1 MNDDDPRRPRE
12 RRVPAPSDDVPP
24 LRDAAR
30 APDGP
35 WRVGDAPR
43 GGPRPGDAAD
53 PPDDV
58 RPLRDALR
66 GEADTVS
73 GGPAPVEAVLRR
85 GRAARRRR
93 TGALAGAAAAAA
105 ALLALVP
112 LTGREITP
120 APAPPAT
127 APPVTPRPEP
137 VRTVAPYEPVA
148 IGHGHS
154 MALLPDGRQNHVTGR
169 GDIRDA
175 VATARGLSGDNIAPG
190 SLSGGR
196 DTDGGRPVLFSGAFR
211 TDEVPAGVEV
221 RLDSGERLRAG
232 MLRLP
237 GDPDWGTY
245 YAFGTPAAGQQGWT
259 VTAFAADGRLLVETR
274 FDAAPGG

>member
-1 MNDDDPRRPRE
+1 MNEDDT
-12 RRVPAPSDDVPP
+12 
-24 LRDAAR
+24 
-30 APDGP
+30 
-35 WRVGDAPR
+35 
-43 GGPRPGDAAD
+43 
-53 PPDDV
+53 

-66 GEADTVS
+66 READTVS
-73 GGPAPVEAVLRR
+73 GAPAPVDAVLLR

-93 TGALAGAAAAAA
+93 AGVLAGAAAAVVAV
-105 ALLALVP
+105 LAVMP
-112 LTGREITP
+112 LAGREVAP

-137 VRTVAPYEPVA
+137 LRTVAPYEPVA
-148 IGHGHS
+148 IGHGRS
-154 MALLPDGRQNHVTGR
+154 MALLPDGRQNHVAGY

-175 VATARGLSGDNIAPG
+175 VATARGLSGDNIPPR

-196 DTDGGRPVLFSGAFR
+196 DTDPGRPVLFSGAFR

-245 YAFGTPAAGQQGWT
+245 YAFGTRAAGNQSWT
-259 VTAFAADGRLLVETR
+259 VTAYAADGRVLVETH
-274 FDAAPGG
+274 FDQASGG